1 MKIMIAADMEGI
13 SGVVA
18 WDHVSAKHPEYSRF
32 RKLMTAD
39 VNAAIK
45 GALKAGADEILV
57 VDGHGSGRN
66 ILIEELHPQ
75 ASLHS
80 GNVAPFAMV
89 QGVGSDVDAAMF
101 IGYHA
106 RVGSSPAIL
115 DHTWSSRDV
124 ANVWLNGKIIG
135 ETGLNAAVCA
145 HYDVPVIMVSGD
157 QTLAKEVEET
167 LPGAE
172 TVIVKLATSHQS
184 ATCFSL
190 QEASNRICTAAER
203 AVLRFKRGEGP
214 KLYELSKPVTI
225 KVELKTSGMVDG
237 AQLMPNAKRL
247 DARHVEM
254 ECEDMLQAYHAFRSL
269 VNLAF

>member
-39 VNAAIK
+39 VNAAIE

-57 VDGHGSGRN
+57 ADGHGSGRN
-66 ILIEELHPQ
+66 ILIEELNPV
-75 ASLHS
+75 ARLHS
-80 GNVAPFAMV
+80 GNAAPFAMV
-89 QGVGSDVDAAMF
+89 QGVGTDVDAVMF

-106 RVGSSPAIL
+106 HVGSTPAVL

-124 ANVWLNGKIIG
+124 ANVWLNGKLVG
-135 ETGLNAAVCA
+135 ESALNAAVCA

-157 QTLAKEVEET
+157 QTLAAEVNQDI
-167 LPGAE
+167 PGAE
-172 TVIVKLATSHQS
+172 TAIVKMATSHQS

-190 QEASNRICTAAER
+190 QESTRRIREAAER
-203 AVLRFKRGEGP
+203 AVERFKKGEGSKP
-214 KLYELSKPVTI
+214 YKISKPVTI
-225 KVELKTSGMVDG
+225 TVELKTSGMTDG

-247 DARHVEM
+247 DARRVEF
-254 ECEDMLQAYHAFRSL
+254 ECTDMLQAYHAFRSL